1 MRVCVI
7 VEGAYPYLTGGVS
20 SWLQKMML
28 EYDDIEFVVQT
39 IIVDRKQKNKIRYEI
54 PKTVAEMHVTHLFD
68 DDYSVKGKKVK
79 LTNDE
84 YKGLKSLLYG
94 DDIDWKT
101 VFTFFKDEDISL
113 DELLKSKDF
122 LELTKEYY
130 LDNYSNVVFTDF
142 LWSMRS
148 MYQPLFTI
156 LKNPHIK
163 ADVYHT
169 LSTGYAGVL
178 GSMAKFQENK
188 PLLLSEHGIYT
199 REREEELIKAN
210 WVKGIYKDLWINQF
224 YKLSSCG
231 YHFADK
237 VTALFPEARDIQVEL
252 GCAREK
258 INVIGNGVKLELFQ
272 DIPQKDKGDEYINLG
287 AVLRV
292 TPIKDVKTMISSFAL
307 AKQQQTRL
315 KLWIIGPLDENK
327 EYADECVELIEELGV
342 EDIIFTGTVNVIDY
356 IGKMDFMILSSL
368 SEGQPL
374 VILEGFAA
382 KKPFVSTNVGD
393 CKNLIYG
400 SEDDFGVAGIVV
412 PLMNTGKMSEAILKI
427 ANNQEL
433 RQMMGIS
440 GYKRV
445 NEFHKD
451 SDIYKKYRELYFN
464 LANEEDKLSE
474 GVL

>member
-1 MRVCVI
+1 MKVCVI

-28 EYDDIEFVVQT
+28 EYDDIEFIVQT
-39 IIVDRKQKNKIRYEI
+39 IIVDRKQKNQIRYEI
-54 PKTVAEMHVTHLFD
+54 PKTVSRMHVTYLFD
-68 DDYSVKGKKVK
+68 DDYLKKKKKVK
-79 LTNDE
+79 LTNNE
-84 YKGLKSLLYG
+84 YNAFKSLFYG
-94 DDIDWKT
+94 ENIDWQAIFK
-101 VFTFFKDEDISL
+101 FFRKEYVSL

-130 LDNYSNVVFTDF
+130 LDHYSNVVFTDF

-148 MYQPLFTI
+148 MYQPLFTV
-156 LKNPHIK
+156 LRNPPIK
-163 ADVYHT
+163 ADLYHT

-178 GSMAKFQENK
+178 GSMAKFQYKK

-199 REREEELIKAN
+199 REREEELIKAS

-231 YHFADK
+231 YDFADK
-237 VTALFPEARDIQVEL
+237 VTSLFPEARDIQVEL
-252 GCAREK
+252 GCSRQK
-258 INVIGNGVKLELFQ
+258 INVIGNGVKLELFE
-272 DIPQKDKGDEYINLG
+272 DLPQKDISDEYINIG

-292 TPIKDVKTMISSFAL
+292 TPIKDVKTMISSFYL
-307 AKQQQTRL
+307 AKQSQSKL

-327 EYADECVELIEELGV
+327 EYADECMELIEELNV
-342 EDIIFTGTVNVIDY
+342 KDIIFTGTVNVRDY

-393 CKNLIYG
+393 CKNLIVG
-400 SEDDFGVAGIVV
+400 NNDDFGDAGIVV
-412 PLMNTGKMSEAILKI
+412 PLMNTEKMSKAILKI
-427 ANNQEL
+427 ANDKEL
-433 RQMMGIS
+433 RENMGMN

-445 NEFHKD
+445 NKFHKD
-451 SDIYKKYRELYFN
+451 SDIYRKYRELYFN
-464 LANEEDKLSE
+464 LIGKEDKLSE
-474 GVL
+474 EAL